1 MSKTKLLVAA
11 VCLLVAVNLFMMWQ
25 LARRHDMPCPQNQKI
40 IIEKLGLDAAQVAQ
54 YDVHVNAH
62 RRDIRMYEDS
72 LKMLKTELYTATLV
86 SSDTAAAQ
94 VVIAKIDGVH
104 QAIEWVHYR
113 HFEAIRA
120 LCRPDQLP
128 AFTALTQD
136 LAAMFN
142 PRNALPNRPGQ

>member
-1 MSKTKLLVAA
+1 MSRTKLLAVA
-11 VCLLVAVNLFMMWQ
+11 VCLLVAVNLFMMW
-25 LARRHDMPCPQNQKI
+25 LLSRPHEKPLPQNRKI
-40 IIEKLGLDAAQVAQ
+40 IIEKLGFDANQVAQ
-54 YDVHVNAH
+54 YDVLVNAH

-72 LKMLKTELYTATLV
+72 IKMLKTELYTHALV

-94 VVIAKIDGVH
+94 DIIGKIDGVH

-128 AFTALTQD
+128 AFMALTQD

-142 PRNALPNRPGQ
+142 PRNALPNR